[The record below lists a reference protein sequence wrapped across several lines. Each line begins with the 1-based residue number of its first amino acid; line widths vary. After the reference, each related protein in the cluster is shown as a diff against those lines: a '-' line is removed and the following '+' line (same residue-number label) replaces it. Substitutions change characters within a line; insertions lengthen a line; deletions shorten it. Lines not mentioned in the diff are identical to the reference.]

1 MHHKISQNQGGLIM
15 GEQTINTEDV
25 EKQLD
30 CQGFLGDKDFWTA
43 DVAEKIA
50 KANDIGHFG
59 LTEDQWNVI
68 NFIRDFYKENG
79 KGPAIVKVAKHA
91 GMPLKR
97 ICELFPCGLVKGAYK
112 IAGLPR
118 PPGCV

>member
-1 MHHKISQNQGGLIM
+1 M

-30 CQGFLGDKDFWTA
+30 CQGFLSDKDFWTE

-50 KANDIGHFG
+50 KANDIGQFG
-59 LTEDQWNVI
+59 ITEDQWNVI
-68 NFIRDFYKENG
+68 NFVRDFYKENG
-79 KGPAIVKVAKHA
+79 KGPAIVKVAKHT

>member
-30 CQGFLGDKDFWTA
+30 CQGFLSDKDFWTE

-50 KANDIGHFG
+50 KANDIGQFG
-59 LTEDQWNVI
+59 ITEDQWNVI
-68 NFIRDFYKENG
+68 NFVRDFYKENG
-79 KGPAIVKVAKHA
+79 KGPAIVKVAKHT